1 MGDSSKSSSHFKFNK
16 EEEVAA
22 SFSSELLTDRLRNDL
37 GPFLRVNV
45 LSEITL
51 RKVWLLEESEFKLEV
66 DDEVCSLI
74 AFCALDEVESWLV
87 VVSGSAQICASDSIT
102 GEVFSKLLKG
112 PTRRRFTGDS

>member
-1 MGDSSKSSSHFKFNK
+1 MGDSSKSSSHFKFN
-16 EEEVAA
+16 EEVVA

-51 RKVWLLEESEFKLEV
+51 RKVWLLEESESKLEV

-74 AFCALDEVESWLV
+74 GFCALDEVESWLLV
-87 VVSGSAQICASDSIT
+87 Y
-102 GEVFSKLLKG
+102 
-112 PTRRRFTGDS
+112 